1 MVSDSHAK
9 CVSDRGLRWRNIA
22 HSNPNAQRRRKCS
35 PRYFANG
42 FTIPKN
48 VLAFTR
54 DPLLFH
60 LETILTRIPAV
71 CEEAWNPGNLHIPAA
86 IPFYLFELNPRHIPE
101 DRTCP
106 RTLNGEHGNIIRNIG
121 NGHIASRLILEKPS
135 PVLVTVTR
143 VVNDKVSNA
152 ADSEDGEI
160 VHNSTLRIA
169 EERILAPSD
178 GEL

>member
-1 MVSDSHAK
+1 M
-9 CVSDRGLRWRNIA
+9 CLRSRIA
-22 HSNPNAQRRRKCS
+22 MEEHSPFQSQRSASEKMFRSILCQRLHYPQECL
-35 PRYFANG
+35 G
-42 FTIPKN
+42 FDAGIPD
-48 VLAFTR
+48 V
-54 DPLLFH
+54 D

-71 CEEAWNPGNLHIPAA
+71 REEAWNPGNLHIPAA

-135 PVLVTVTR
+135 PVLVTGTR
-143 VVNDKVSNA
+143 VVHDKASNA